1 MRNLMDQISELPQ
14 ELLARILCLLPFEE
28 VVRTS
33 VVSRRWRDL
42 WKFITVS
49 INFDASKTLMLS
61 RGKLQK
67 HREGYVEWITRVL
80 NSHQAPTIDELRVRC
95 DLTAKYTRKIDRWI
109 EVALMKKVRKL
120 ELDFQSRRWKRLAAD
135 EFGEFPDSECY
146 EFGQKFCGSSEIKF
160 LTSLCFKHVK
170 VSGQVLEALL
180 FGCPLLE
187 TLHVSHSQSAQLTK
201 LEVCG
206 ASLRLKHLHICFCKR
221 LKSIEIYAPNLVSFE
236 YSSRM
241 ARHLV
246 LRYVP
251 QLRDVEM
258 DGERRLKKRRGEIE
272 KEYNDNVKDRI
283 SQLPL
288 ELLARIFSSLSFE
301 EVVRTSVLSR
311 IWRDLWKFTT
321 VTLNFDDS
329 KTIISSRMKLKKHRE
344 GYVEWITRVLNSH
357 QSPTIDELR
366 VDCDLTVRYTPDI
379 NRWIEVALMKKVKR
393 LELDFKPCSSV
404 HLIRDSGCY
413 RFERRFCASSEIKL
427 LTSLCFKHVN
437 VCGQVLES
445 VLSNCHLLETLH
457 VSHSPS
463 VQLTKLDV
471 SGSSLRLK
479 HLHMSF
485 CKHLKRIE
493 VYAPNLVSFEH
504 SSRKAEHLVLRYV
517 PQLRDV
523 SYGVPWMCF
532 IGVDGL
538 RSFPGCLST
547 CASQLVNLSLQFLFE
562 IEILGCP
569 KLPNLRYFTCEVR
582 SFVKAKE
589 RVGLLNLFQLID
601 SSPLLHKLKVELEMD
616 YTHRLKKGGGE
627 EIEEAIQVAETMIR
641 YRGGHKTRS
650 LREVEIVGF
659 SGAEAETTLLIY
671 LAKTT
676 LNLDSIAINTRPS
689 HWNRAAK
696 AGVYLN
702 KPAKARRW
710 IQIALMKRVKRIEL
724 DFRPRGKLVDWWSC
738 GDFMFAPEFC
748 GWPEIKFLTSLCF
761 KHVNIS
767 CQVLETFLS
776 GCPLLETLHLSDLKS
791 QELTNLNIC
800 GSSLRLKHLHIS
812 FWPRVKRIEV
822 YAPNLVSF
830 EYNGE
835 KYRPSRIHLKYVPQ
849 LRDVSYGVPYGV
861 PWDSMKG
868 DMNFCQAF
876 PSCLST
882 CVAQLVNL
890 SLQFEADISLQKGN
904 AIRMKKGSEAV
915 RKLVE
920 EVKTMVIN
928 DGERGVMQGLREV
941 EIVGFV
947 GAKPDTA
954 LLVYLANAALNLDNI
969 VINTCPP
976 NRDNATL
983 VYKQRIDK
991 PEEAGEL
998 AYDLLS
1004 DHRPEGAKFL
1014 EFNDNPMDR
1023 ISELP
1028 QELLSQI
1035 LSSVSLEEALRASAV
1050 SLVFR
1055 YLWKFYT
1062 GCLNFD
1068 ASKTLMLD
1076 PKRLLKERDGYVEW
1090 ITRVLTGHEAS
1101 TIDELR
1107 VRCDLTGHYRRD
1119 IDRWIGIALMKSVKC
1134 LELDFK
1140 PCGSSYR
1147 RDDDYYRLGWKFCSS
1162 SEIKSLTSLRLK
1174 HVEVSGQ
1181 VLESFL
1187 SNCPLL
1193 ETLHVSHSKKL
1204 EHINVC
1210 GSSLR
1215 LQHLHVSFC
1224 KYIKRIEVSAP
1235 NLVSFEYGGD
1245 RCTELQID
1253 LNYVPKLRDVSYWGQ
1268 WDVTPLDIFYKAFP
1282 SCLAACSQLVNLSVK
1297 VDFIVPEIRRC
1308 PTLPNLRYLTCEFG
1322 TICYPYKE
1330 MLLNLLPLVAAS
1342 PLLHRFEV
1350 KLETM
1355 EGGVDI
1361 LERGSREVEWLLE
1374 EVETMIS
1381 SKNVEEMLSLR
1392 EVEIVGFLGADVDTM
1407 LLIYIARTA
1416 LNLDKIVINHYRPH
1430 WNSDDPAGRQ
1440 RIAEELEEA
1449 SMSLAE
1455 RVRCCGRAIFKPRCM
1470 AMLLLAGNHH
1480 MRGGLKSTLMAY
1492 VTQVR
1497 SWKLRFSFVRR
1508 EGMADAM
1515 TCLVLP
1521 GSLYYRRWLKPP
1533 LAVCDKLLVDEGH
1546 TAPSGIIDA
1555 SCACYP
1561 LHRAYNDPEDA

>member
-1 MRNLMDQISELPQ
+1 MQEHDGDRISELPE
-14 ELLARILCLLPFEE
+14 ELLVRILCSLSLKEA
-28 VVRTS
+28 VRTS
-33 VVSRRWRDL
+33 VVSRMWRDS
-42 WKFITVS
+42 WKFVTGS
-49 INFDASKTLMLS
+49 LNFEASQTLPAS
-61 RGKLQK
+61 PEELQEE
-67 HREGYVEWITRVL
+67 RDGRVEWITRVL
-80 NSHQAPTIDELRVRC
+80 NSHKAPSIDELR
-95 DLTAKYTRKIDRWI
+95 
-109 EVALMKKVRKL
+109 
-120 ELDFQSRRWKRLAAD
+120 
-135 EFGEFPDSECY
+135 
-146 EFGQKFCGSSEIKF
+146 
-160 LTSLCFKHVK
+160 
-170 VSGQVLEALL
+170 
-180 FGCPLLE
+180 
-187 TLHVSHSQSAQLTK
+187 
-201 LEVCG
+201 
-206 ASLRLKHLHICFCKR
+206 ICF
-221 LKSIEIYAPNLVSFE
+221 
-236 YSSRM
+236 
-241 ARHLV
+241 
-246 LRYVP
+246 
-251 QLRDVEM
+251 D
-258 DGERRLKKRRGEIE
+258 
-272 KEYNDNVKDRI
+272 
-283 SQLPL
+283 
-288 ELLARIFSSLSFE
+288 
-301 EVVRTSVLSR
+301 
-311 IWRDLWKFTT
+311 FTQQ
-321 VTLNFDDS
+321 
-329 KTIISSRMKLKKHRE
+329 H
-344 GYVEWITRVLNSH
+344 SH
-357 QSPTIDELR
+357 NI
-366 VDCDLTVRYTPDI
+366 
-379 NRWIEVALMKKVKR
+379 
-393 LELDFKPCSSV
+393 
-404 HLIRDSGCY
+404 H
-413 RFERRFCASSEIKL
+413 
-427 LTSLCFKHVN
+427 
-437 VCGQVLES
+437 
-445 VLSNCHLLETLH
+445 
-457 VSHSPS
+457 
-463 VQLTKLDV
+463 
-471 SGSSLRLK
+471 
-479 HLHMSF
+479 
-485 CKHLKRIE
+485 
-493 VYAPNLVSFEH
+493 
-504 SSRKAEHLVLRYV
+504 
-517 PQLRDV
+517 
-523 SYGVPWMCF
+523 
-532 IGVDGL
+532 
-538 RSFPGCLST
+538 
-547 CASQLVNLSLQFLFE
+547 
-562 IEILGCP
+562 
-569 KLPNLRYFTCEVR
+569 
-582 SFVKAKE
+582 
-589 RVGLLNLFQLID
+589 
-601 SSPLLHKLKVELEMD
+601 
-616 YTHRLKKGGGE
+616 
-627 EIEEAIQVAETMIR
+627 
-641 YRGGHKTRS
+641 
-650 LREVEIVGF
+650 
-659 SGAEAETTLLIY
+659 
-671 LAKTT
+671 
-676 LNLDSIAINTRPS
+676 
-689 HWNRAAK
+689 
-696 AGVYLN
+696 
-702 KPAKARRW
+702 RW

-724 DFRPRGKLVDWWSC
+724 DFRPRSKLVDWWSC
-738 GDFMFAPEFC
+738 GDFMFAPQFC

-776 GCPLLETLHLSDLKS
+776 GCPLLETLHVSDLKS

-812 FWPRVKRIEV
+812 FWRRVKRIEV

-835 KYRPSRIHLKYVPQ
+835 KNRPLRIHLKYVPQ

-890 SLQFEADISLQKGN
+890 SLHFEADISIRGCPKLPNLRYLTCKVRDLYLLSKGGLINLLTLVDSSPLLHKFKVELQKGN

-920 EVKTMVIN
+920 EVKTMIIN
-928 DGERGVMQGLREV
+928 DGERDVMQGLREV

-983 VYKQRIDK
+983 VYKQRIEK

-1035 LSSVSLEEALRASAV
+1035 LSSVSLKEALRASAV

-1055 YLWKFYT
+1055 DLWKFYT

-1107 VRCDLTGHYRRD
+1107 VRCDLTGQNRRD

-1140 PCGSSYR
+1140 PCGSSHR
-1147 RDDDYYRLGWKFCSS
+1147 RDDAYYRLGWKFCSS

-1187 SNCPLL
+1187 SNFPLL

-1204 EHINVC
+1204 QHINVC

-1282 SCLAACSQLVNLSVK
+1282 SCLAACSQLVNLSVR

-1308 PTLPNLRYLTCEFG
+1308 PTLPNLRYLTCEVG

-1430 WNSDDPAGRQ
+1430 WNFDDPAGRQ

-1449 SMSLAE
+1449 SMF
-1455 RVRCCGRAIFKPRCM
+1455 VHDV
-1470 AMLLLAGNHH
+1470 LLECQNQ
-1480 MRGGLKSTLMAY
+1480 GGL
-1492 VTQVR
+1492 
-1497 SWKLRFSFVRR
+1497 FFF
-1508 EGMADAM
+1508 D
-1515 TCLVLP
+1515 
-1521 GSLYYRRWLKPP
+1521 
-1533 LAVCDKLLVDEGH
+1533 
-1546 TAPSGIIDA
+1546 
-1555 SCACYP
+1555 
-1561 LHRAYNDPEDA
+1561 